1 MHEASLVSALLAR
14 IEREAAPRM
23 AQHTTVKVRRVEI
36 DLGELAGVEA
46 ELFASAWDV
55 FRIDT
60 CCDSAELVIARE
72 AARWQCPRCGGET
85 PSGRFL
91 RCPTCNMPAK
101 LVAGGDVMLRR
112 IEMEVSDV

>member
-14 IEREAAPRM
+14 VEREAAPRH
-23 AQHTTVKVRRVEI
+23 AHVRRVEI

-46 ELFASAWDV
+46 DLFASAWEV

-60 CCDSAELVIARE
+60 CCDAAELVIARE

-85 PSGRFL
+85 APGGFL
-91 RCPTCNMPAK
+91 RCPTCNVPAK